1 MKSVVELEIA
11 APQARVATLLAD
23 PQHAPRWMNDV
34 ARYEPL
40 EGTPGLPGS
49 RYRLVPKKGSR
60 TFVAT
65 VLTRDL
71 PTAASVRL
79 EAANVTVVVKDT
91 FIALSPTAT
100 RLKSEEDFHFRGLLG
115 RLIGFLA
122 QRAIRRAHRRHM
134 LAFKRFAETPLE

>member
-23 PQHAPRWMNDV
+23 PQPAPRWMNDV

-40 EGTPGLPGS
+40 EGTPGMPGT

-79 EAANVTVVVKDT
+79 EAANVTVIVKD
-91 FIALSPTAT
+91 
-100 RLKSEEDFHFRGLLG
+100 K
-115 RLIGFLA
+115 IG
-122 QRAIRRAHRRHM
+122 RAHVR
-134 LAFKRFAETPLE
+134 T